1 MLFRSQYSDSSYIE
15 LLIEVANSKNFPKV
29 LIVGY
34 MSSELGLSSIVQNS
48 FNTMAIKLGTMGVT
62 IVSPSGDD
70 GSNLS
75 EQCGYESSF
84 PAASPYVLTVGATM
98 VSQLMF

>member
-1 MLFRSQYSDSSYIE
+1 MVAPTVSTYGLAAGKDDSYPHCSDKLDPSSPDGD
-15 LLIEVANSKNFPKV
+15 N
-29 LIVGY
+29 
-34 MSSELGLSSIVQNS
+34 IVQNS

-84 PAASPYVLTVGATM
+84 PAASPYVLTVHRIET
-98 VSQLMF
+98 VLDDIRQTQFT